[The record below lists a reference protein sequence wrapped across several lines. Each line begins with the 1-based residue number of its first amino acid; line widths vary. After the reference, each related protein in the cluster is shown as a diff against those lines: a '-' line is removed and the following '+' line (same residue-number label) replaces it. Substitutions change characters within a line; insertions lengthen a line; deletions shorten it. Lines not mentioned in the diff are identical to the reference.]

1 MVFGQLTVA
10 LRSGGTMSPLPVS
23 AFRIEHIVTVQPD
36 EGLRIGVE
44 GIPQRFVIHYFN
56 IINIYTLTHF
66 MMIWDFQ
73 RRPLDELEFDK
84 EFQRQNSRSTAVQ
97 CGG

>member
-1 MVFGQLTVA
+1 MHTKPMVFGQLTVA

-56 IINIYTLTHF
+56 IINLILPP
-66 MMIWDFQ
+66 
-73 RRPLDELEFDK
+73 RLK
-84 EFQRQNSRSTAVQ
+84 
-97 CGG
+97 

>member
-56 IINIYTLTHF
+56 IINYNRLVAVYF
-66 MMIWDFQ
+66 RF
-73 RRPLDELEFDK
+73 LDGRLHRTSVNK
-84 EFQRQNSRSTAVQ
+84 
-97 CGG
+97 

>member
-56 IINIYTLTHF
+56 IINDIDSHCV
-66 MMIWDFQ
+66 IIN
-73 RRPLDELEFDK
+73 PLVALVH
-84 EFQRQNSRSTAVQ
+84 N
-97 CGG
+97 

>member
-1 MVFGQLTVA
+1 
-10 LRSGGTMSPLPVS
+10 MSPLPVS

-56 IINIYTLTHF
+56 IINSHYYTDLDKCTKDALIIKSVREVLVRSPF
-66 MMIWDFQ
+66 MH
-73 RRPLDELEFDK
+73 
-84 EFQRQNSRSTAVQ
+84 V
-97 CGG
+97 

>member
-44 GIPQRFVIHYFN
+44 GIPQRFVIFTFN
-56 IINIYTLTHF
+56 IYN
-66 MMIWDFQ
+66 
-73 RRPLDELEFDK
+73 
-84 EFQRQNSRSTAVQ
+84 NSVKKSDDSLSV
-97 CGG
+97 G

>member
-1 MVFGQLTVA
+1 
-10 LRSGGTMSPLPVS
+10 MSPLPVS

-56 IINIYTLTHF
+56 IINKCTIYLHA
-66 MMIWDFQ
+66 
-73 RRPLDELEFDK
+73 PPVLESFRG
-84 EFQRQNSRSTAVQ
+84 FCRGFPFS
-97 CGG
+97 

>member
-56 IINIYTLTHF
+56 IINHLPEKLHGDPRIRLL
-66 MMIWDFQ
+66 
-73 RRPLDELEFDK
+73 RP
-84 EFQRQNSRSTAVQ
+84 Q
-97 CGG
+97 G

>member
-56 IINIYTLTHF
+56 IINLIVSG
-66 MMIWDFQ
+66 
-73 RRPLDELEFDK
+73 RRGPNDY
-84 EFQRQNSRSTAVQ
+84 SS
-97 CGG
+97 

>member
-56 IINIYTLTHF
+56 IINNYFYYTIKIHDCYMIVCMCTH
-66 MMIWDFQ
+66 I
-73 RRPLDELEFDK
+73 
-84 EFQRQNSRSTAVQ
+84 
-97 CGG
+97 

>member
-56 IINIYTLTHF
+56 IINTLTSSYVEPALF
-66 MMIWDFQ
+66 VPYCLNFWAYVAPF
-73 RRPLDELEFDK
+73 
-84 EFQRQNSRSTAVQ
+84 
-97 CGG
+97 

>member
-56 IINIYTLTHF
+56 IINYGIILIVEYSF
-66 MMIWDFQ
+66 IINKVGIISF
-73 RRPLDELEFDK
+73 
-84 EFQRQNSRSTAVQ
+84 
-97 CGG
+97 

>member
-56 IINIYTLTHF
+56 IINTSSVLNLYTPYDCTSLH
-66 MMIWDFQ
+66 
-73 RRPLDELEFDK
+73 
-84 EFQRQNSRSTAVQ
+84 V
-97 CGG
+97 